1 MQEVAPQARQN
12 WMGSAAAGAYIPV
25 ANLFRAT
32 RVKMSTAVT
41 AAAAGMTAAAVVE
54 RSTAVVSQLTVPEG
68 AATLY
73 RPGAEGVAGLSFR
86 SAKSA

>member
-1 MQEVAPQARQN
+1 
-12 WMGSAAAGAYIPV
+12 
-25 ANLFRAT
+25 
-32 RVKMSTAVT
+32 MSTAVT